1 MPRSPQLT
9 MASFLKKPPD
19 ISPQHRKGKGSKR
32 KLSSSPNSI
41 NAASAKKSNVTALPN
56 VALPTLDS
64 DFPPLPK
71 ALSPPIAKGIEK
83 SSLSPPPLS
92 YQLRPSLKKSPSN
105 KKQIKAKTRN
115 AIMNSSSL
123 SSMDESLLEMDQE
136 DAPILDS
143 FPTSDEADALL
154 RDDAPGKPPST
165 RSDGSAPSSP
175 TAAVKSAIEAQIAEN
190 LNTLSTFNFDHVD
203 SNKENVVVSAPAPTL
218 TPFTAPPP
226 LLKKPQPLFPEGLP
240 INCTRNG
247 PSPNSSISSA
257 KPRGYFTDTG
267 ITKLGNVTGNKSILP
282 PPKSTY
288 ASKAK
293 SPPKARELVPNILY
307 IYSTAVSKKPLS
319 LFDWEGIDNFL
330 IRKLAAQ
337 GSEGTRVRIAHS
349 GYDAAHKCGFIACRD
364 LASENWVKSAVRGG
378 TCFRAW
384 SKGEQPEVRLCR
396 LFFPSRFDCLSD
408 DLLVPL
414 LVKHNPPLKQ
424 GILTPKNLEL
434 VQGGRALFLEMDAA
448 SYGYAK
454 SKGHRLEFSM
464 MDIDCQPYTPPVKRV
479 LNLDTTPTQIN
490 PSPSGSNTAASAAA
504 PIPAIEPSTKPPS
517 LISHVT
523 KPSDTGKISQVPNKD
538 KKKRERPGPE
548 TLYRDASKKADTD
561 NRPPPLISKI

>member
-1 MPRSPQLT
+1 
-9 MASFLKKPPD
+9 
-19 ISPQHRKGKGSKR
+19 
-32 KLSSSPNSI
+32 
-41 NAASAKKSNVTALPN
+41 
-56 VALPTLDS
+56 
-64 DFPPLPK
+64 
-71 ALSPPIAKGIEK
+71 
-83 SSLSPPPLS
+83 
-92 YQLRPSLKKSPSN
+92 
-105 KKQIKAKTRN
+105 
-115 AIMNSSSL
+115 MNSSSL

-203 SNKENVVVSAPAPTL
+203 SNKENVVVSAPVPTL

-240 INCTRNG
+240 SNCTRNG

-257 KPRGYFTDTG
+257 KPRGYFTDKG
-267 ITKLGNVTGNKSILP
+267 ITKLGNVTGNKPILP

-378 TCFRAW
+378 PA
-384 SKGEQPEVRLCR
+384 SGHGPKGNNQ
-396 LFFPSRFDCLSD
+396 
-408 DLLVPL
+408 
-414 LVKHNPPLKQ
+414 K
-424 GILTPKNLEL
+424 
-434 VQGGRALFLEMDAA
+434 
-448 SYGYAK
+448 
-454 SKGHRLEFSM
+454 
-464 MDIDCQPYTPPVKRV
+464 
-479 LNLDTTPTQIN
+479 
-490 PSPSGSNTAASAAA
+490 SGSADCSFPPGLTASVMT
-504 PIPAIEPSTKPPS
+504 SWS
-517 LISHVT
+517 LFS
-523 KPSDTGKISQVPNKD
+523 
-538 KKKRERPGPE
+538 
-548 TLYRDASKKADTD
+548 
-561 NRPPPLISKI
+561 